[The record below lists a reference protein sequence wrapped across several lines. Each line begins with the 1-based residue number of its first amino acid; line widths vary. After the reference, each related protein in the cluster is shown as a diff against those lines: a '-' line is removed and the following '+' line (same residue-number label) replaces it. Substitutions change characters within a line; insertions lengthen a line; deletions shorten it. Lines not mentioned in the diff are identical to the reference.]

1 MNPNQKKPLI
11 NFELLQDLDPIIDNT
26 PLTRREKFYISVI
39 MRVRRYTGKVLPY
52 PPRKRKLHQW
62 SRKVRKHV

>member
-1 MNPNQKKPLI
+1 MSNNQERPLI
-11 NFELLQDLDPIIDNT
+11 NFDLLQKLDPIIINT
-26 PLTRREKFYISVI
+26 PLTRREKFYISLM

-62 SRKVRKHV
+62 SRKIN